1 VVSFA
6 KLDNTLADDKDA
18 VRKVD
23 AFIINYLVDSEL
35 KWLHLSRSRPLL
47 RWLHILKETTLG
59 AQNR

>member
-18 VRKVD
+18 VRKVN
-23 AFIINYLVDSEL
+23 AFIKDYLVDFKL

-59 AQNR
+59 AQHK

>member
-1 VVSFA
+1 MVFFA
-6 KLDNTLADDKDA
+6 KLDNTLANYEDR
-18 VRKVD
+18 VRKVYT
-23 AFIINYLVDSEL
+23 FIINDLVYFEL